1 MSICI
6 NLLGG
11 RFGRLSVVN
20 RAANSKRGQAMW
32 LCRCDCGK
40 EVIVIGSDLRRL
52 HTTSCGCF
60 NLEQVKKNGFKH
72 KHNQSHSRQYNV
84 WRGMKIRCY
93 NPKSKDYQR
102 YGGRGITVCDEWLND
117 FQAFYDWSMANGYCD
132 YLTLD
137 RIDNDGNYC
146 PENCRWA
153 TPKEQANNRRN
164 RFGGNDNE
172 SNA

>member
-6 NLLGG
+6 DLLGK
-11 RFGRLSVVN
+11 RFGRLSVVK

-32 LCRCDCGK
+32 ACRCACGK
-40 EVIVIGSDLRRL
+40 EVIVIGTDLRRL

-60 NLEQVKKNGFKH
+60 SLEQAKENGLKC
-72 KHNQSHSRQYNV
+72 KHNHSHSRQYNV

-93 NPKSKDYQR
+93 NPNSKDYKR
-102 YGGRGITVCDEWLND
+102 YGGRGIIVCNEWLND
-117 FQAFYDWSMANGYCD
+117 FKAFYDWSMSNGYCD
-132 YLTLD
+132 DLTLD

-153 TPKEQANNRRN
+153 TPKEQANNRR
-164 RFGGNDNE
+164 RRK
-172 SNA
+172 